1 MSDTRAQAKEQL
13 SALIQRVMEDGKI
26 EPGEREELQAVYR
39 QAILTVSDVRE
50 VLGRYIKSVQD
61 EVLADV
67 ERNRPALVILESGT
81 WLDAID
87 KIPNPRRIPRVW
99 AWVDENYPMR
109 VKVGSS
115 TVALPRAAT
124 N

>member
-39 QAILTVSDVRE
+39 QAILTVGDVRE

-61 EVLADV
+61 EVLADGKV
-67 ERNRPALVILESGT
+67 TEEERKRCRAVVSELKIPPALLPPAFM
-81 WLDAID
+81 AI
-87 KIPNPRRIPRVW
+87 IT
-99 AWVDENYPMR
+99 
-109 VKVGSS
+109 S
-115 TVALPRAAT
+115 
-124 N
+124 

>member
-26 EPGEREELQAVYR
+26 EPGEREELQTVYR

-61 EVLADV
+61 EVLADGKV
-67 ERNRPALVILESGT
+67 TDEERKRCRAVVSEL
-81 WLDAID
+81 
-87 KIPNPRRIPRVW
+87 KIPPTLLPESFKAIII
-99 AWVDENYPMR
+99 
-109 VKVGSS
+109 SS
-115 TVALPRAAT
+115 
-124 N
+124 